1 MLLEGHCI
9 NSCDRGNETA
19 DLMMP
24 NPNRHETHNVDIERH
39 TRTSNL
45 SATARPFRPAHITN
59 TARRNPHIL
68 HHRTTTRLATFNCST
83 LWRQGEAELL
93 ALELDKAGVHICA
106 LQETREVGVG
116 SRLMNGHGS
125 WMYHWSGSPNHHE
138 RGVGLMVHPLLQ
150 QHAIGSPTFVN
161 ERMLTMSFNGVVK
174 VTIVAAYAPT
184 EAAPALH
191 KAKFYKD
198 MEVALKSIPSSHCT
212 IVLGD
217 MNAQV
222 GNDASSWPRVV
233 GNFGTFQ
240 KTIAAHSTRR
250 PPPP

>member
-1 MLLEGHCI
+1 
-9 NSCDRGNETA
+9 
-19 DLMMP
+19 
-24 NPNRHETHNVDIERH
+24 
-39 TRTSNL
+39 
-45 SATARPFRPAHITN
+45 
-59 TARRNPHIL
+59 
-68 HHRTTTRLATFNCST
+68 
-83 LWRQGEAELL
+83 
-93 ALELDKAGVHICA
+93 
-106 LQETREVGVG
+106 
-116 SRLMNGHGS
+116 
-125 WMYHWSGSPNHHE
+125 
-138 RGVGLMVHPLLQ
+138 
-150 QHAIGSPTFVN
+150 
-161 ERMLTMSFNGVVK
+161 MLTMSFNGVVK

-233 GNFGTFQ
+233 GNFGTFP

-250 PPPP
+250 PPPPDLTHSQNMRVQHDDAPPTH